1 MKRLLQFLSIGW
13 LLAAPAPA
21 LTPVSEEI
29 QALCRSAQAVLHVD
43 EATFSEGLM
52 KAHGKWEVKG
62 GASAVMLEY
71 RVDMDRQQSEVR
83 PGESGTWE
91 AAQPWKKCGE
101 VYTLRVY
108 AFPVVAVG
116 PRLVHCLEKGTS
128 VPSRFTISCAPAAEI
143 GDCRWDC
150 KGADGDRHCSGICTA
165 SVKGGR
171 PPYLPFWGVDK
182 LDFQPAQPPAEGPW
196 THPVACAP
204 GQRISFKVR
213 DYHGTG
219 VWSPVVEKECGVSP

>member
-1 MKRLLQFLSIGW
+1 MKAFIQLLAIAW
-13 LLAAPAPA
+13 LFAAPAAA
-21 LTPVSEEI
+21 LTPVSSEI
-29 QALCRSAQAVLHVD
+29 QALCNPAQAVLHVD
-43 EATFSEGLM
+43 EAVFSEGLI
-52 KAHGKWEVKG
+52 KAHGTWQVKG

-83 PGESGTWE
+83 PGETGTWE
-91 AAQPWKKCGE
+91 VTQPWKKCGV

-116 PRLVHCLEKGTS
+116 PRLVHCLERGAS
-128 VPSRFTISCAPAAEI
+128 VPSRFTISCAPTAEI
-143 GDCRWDC
+143 AGCQWNC
-150 KGADGDRHCSGICTA
+150 KGAEEDRHCSGTCSA
-165 SVKGGR
+165 SAKGGR
-171 PPYLPFWGVDK
+171 PPYLPFWGIDQ
-182 LDFQPAQPPAEGPW
+182 LDFQPAVPPAEGPW

-219 VWSPVVEKECGVSP
+219 VWSPVVEKECGITP

>member
-1 MKRLLQFLSIGW
+1 MRLTGFLAIGW
-13 LLAAPAPA
+13 LLSTPATA

-29 QALCRSAQAVLHVD
+29 QSLCRLAQAVLHVD

-52 KAHGKWEVKG
+52 KARGRWEVKG

-83 PGESGTWE
+83 PGETGTWE
-91 AAQPWKKCGE
+91 VTQPWKKCGGKTY
-101 VYTLRVY
+101 VLRVF

-128 VPSRFTISCAPAAEI
+128 IPSRFTISCAPVAELTE
-143 GDCRWDC
+143 CQWNC
-150 KGADGDRHCSGICTA
+150 TGAEDDRRCSGTCTA
-165 SVKGGR
+165 SAKQGR
-171 PPYLPFWGVDK
+171 PPYLPFWGVDNA
-182 LDFQPAQPPAEGPW
+182 DFQPAQPPAEGPW

-219 VWSPVVEKECGVSP
+219 IWSPVVEKECGIAP